1 MRRILIYT
9 RLYTINKKRPEFLN
23 SGLTLKPKTQIR
35 LFNLSGFLI
44 RNFFFTL
51 NCNNTRCMVVS
62 QLYLTSGRFFKGY
75 LPFQKNQLVGVFK
88 QHLRCKKRCT
98 I

>member
-1 MRRILIYT
+1 
-9 RLYTINKKRPEFLN
+9 
-23 SGLTLKPKTQIR
+23 
-35 LFNLSGFLI
+35 
-44 RNFFFTL
+44 
-51 NCNNTRCMVVS
+51 MVVS